1 MTSRIEQLIGRTL
14 ETETRAGV
22 PHFKPGQLHAKRTDP
37 AEAELV
43 ELSYVDGMGHAWL
56 VLCMKA
62 GGEWMRGGAMRGGQ
76 QTIGERTPPE
86 LTAEMIAALEAAE

>member
-1 MTSRIEQLIGRTL
+1 MTSRIEQMIDRTL

-22 PHFKPGQLHAKRTDP
+22 PHFKPGQLAAHRTDP

-43 ELSYVDGMGHAWL
+43 ELSYDGMGHAWL
-56 VLCMKA
+56 VLCMKT

-86 LTAEMIAALEAAE
+86 LTDQMIAALEAAE